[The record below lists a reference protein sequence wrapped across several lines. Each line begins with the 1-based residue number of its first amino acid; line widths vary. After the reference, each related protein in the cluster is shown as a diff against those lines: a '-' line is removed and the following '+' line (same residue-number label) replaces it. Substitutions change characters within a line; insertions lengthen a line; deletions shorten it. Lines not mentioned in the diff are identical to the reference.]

1 MEFFLSD
8 VLNQRHCA
16 RNADKKINC
25 LLDHF
30 GVELSDKPHAD
41 RPVQQDKHDAGQAYR
56 NQLRRY

>member
-25 LLDHF
+25 PLDHF

-41 RPVQQDKHDAGQAYR
+41 RPVQQDKHDAD
-56 NQLRRY
+56 